1 MIITPWKLLCSDSS
15 TFIPSFRGMV
25 VFTILAILQQR
36 SMLSRARSSTC
47 TLCNYVTL
55 LTAFYSVHRTI
66 SIAQVIFL
74 FVYYL
79 WRALVHYLLSRLYQR
94 ERSQVKRCT
103 FWLRLVKKIFFA
115 ILKSGGM
122 NWENFIFN
130 NTFPNNTAESCEV
143 ELTGKFLVV

>member
-1 MIITPWKLLCSDSS
+1 MTPWKLLCSDSS
-15 TFIPSFRGMV
+15 TLIPSSRGMV
-25 VFTILAILQQR
+25 VSFFTILAILQQR

-55 LTAFYSVHRTI
+55 LTAIYSVHRAI
-66 SIAQVIFL
+66 SMAKVIFL
-74 FVYYL
+74 FVYYF

-94 ERSQVKRCT
+94 DRSLVKRCT

-122 NWENFIFN
+122 NWENLFLP
-130 NTFPNNTAESCEV
+130 TLFPTV
-143 ELTGKFLVV
+143 LQKVVKWNWQENF